1 MSTNDNGHGAKPKAK
16 RAKGKRPKLSA
27 LFLLGSDGE
36 VYACCPMPSPPPLL
50 ARKADLIMAIKLDRR
65 ERDLVLDVVHTEGV
79 IEAAKTLAGILRPH
93 A

>member
-1 MSTNDNGHGAKPKAK
+1 MSTNDNGYSAKPKAK
-16 RAKGKRPKLSA
+16 RAKGKRPKFSA

-36 VYACCPMPSPPPLL
+36 VYACCPMPSPPPVL
-50 ARKADLIMAIKLDRR
+50 ACKADIIMAIKLDRR
-65 ERDLVLDVVHTEGV
+65 ERDILLDVVHTEGV